1 MRDVLHVGCGSS
13 TIAAMPRGF
22 QGGSWRELRFDIDP
36 TYSPDFIG
44 TMLDMQ
50 AVASESVDA
59 LYSSHNIEHVYAH
72 EVQIVLREF
81 RRVLKPD
88 GFAIVTCPDIVPI
101 ARHIAEGRIE
111 EPLYQSPSGP
121 IFALDVI
128 YGHAAAIRRGE
139 AHMAHRTGFS
149 QRTLGLNGQAAG
161 FARLA
166 VKARSDK
173 FDLWMVAT
181 KSQISDEKMAEMLT
195 LYTKP

>member
-13 TIAAMPRGF
+13 TIADMPRGF

-36 TYSPDFIG
+36 TYNPDFIG

-72 EVQIVLREF
+72 EVQTVFREF
-81 RRVLKPD
+81 VRVLKPD
-88 GFAIVTCPDIVPI
+88 GFAIVTCPDIVPV
-101 ARHIAEGRIE
+101 ARHIAEGRLE
-111 EPLYQSPSGP
+111 EPLYQSPTGP
-121 IFALDVI
+121 IFALDVV
-128 YGHAAAIRRGE
+128 YGHAAAVAAGE
-139 AHMAHRTGFS
+139 TYMAHRTGFS

-161 FARLA
+161 FARIA
-166 VKARSDK
+166 VRARPEK

-181 KSQISDEKMAEMLT
+181 RSQVSDERLTELLT
-195 LYTKP
+195 LYTKR